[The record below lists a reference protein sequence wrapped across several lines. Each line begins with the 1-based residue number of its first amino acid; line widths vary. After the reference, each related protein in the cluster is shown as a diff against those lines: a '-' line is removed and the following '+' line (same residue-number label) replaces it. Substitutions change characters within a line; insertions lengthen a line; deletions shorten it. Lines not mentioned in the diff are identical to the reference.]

1 MHKSRSSRARPLDER
16 DVDPDPFAQF
26 SRWFEEARQA
36 VRLPE
41 AMTLATATSDGAPS
55 ARVVLLKGVDERG
68 FVFFTN
74 YGSRKGADLAA
85 NPRAALVLYWDPLGR
100 QVRVEGRV
108 ARVPSDEAELYFTTR
123 PRGAQLSAWASRQ
136 SAVVESRA
144 ALEERVA
151 ELARE
156 FGDGLVPLPPFWGGF
171 RVVPE
176 TIELWQHREDRLHDR
191 LRYRRDEGGGWLLER
206 LAP

>member
-1 MHKSRSSRARPLDER
+1 MTESGDPRARALDER
-16 DVDPDPFAQF
+16 DVDPDPLAQF
-26 SRWFEEARQA
+26 ARWLEEAQRSG
-36 VRLPE
+36 RLPE

-55 ARVVLLKGVDERG
+55 ARVVLLRGVDERG

-74 YGSRKGADLAA
+74 YGSRKSADLAE

-108 ARVPSDEAELYFTTR
+108 ERVSQEESELYFATR
-123 PRGAQLSAWASRQ
+123 PRTAQLSAWASRQ

-144 ALEERVA
+144 ELEERVA

-156 FGDGLVPLPPFWGGF
+156 FGEGVVPLPPFWGGF

-176 TIELWQHREDRLHDR
+176 TMELWQHREDRLHDR
-191 LRYRRDEGGGWLLER
+191 LRYRRQPGGGWILER
-206 LAP
+206 PAP